1 MFIDSLVWI
10 CITFVDALMMNLE
23 LPLDRLEDSGHDL
36 RSHGADQV
44 QSAEQRRPGGE
55 MPSHADDHD
64 DHDDQSTTILHFG
77 YNRRCTLARAGGAL
91 TVVRDREKP

>member
-10 CITFVDALMMNLE
+10 CIMFVDALMMNLE

-44 QSAEQRRPGGE
+44 QSAEHR
-55 MPSHADDHD
+55 
-64 DHDDQSTTILHFG
+64 
-77 YNRRCTLARAGGAL
+77 
-91 TVVRDREKP
+91 KPDGHP